1 MAEMTNLEKL
11 TTLLEVDSS
20 DEQEIALLE
29 IYLSFATQKVLNR
42 LYPFGAEDNAAVP
55 EKYNY
60 KVIEIAQYLYERR
73 GSEGEI
79 SHSENGIARS
89 YEDSDVPSSM
99 LFEIT
104 PMVGAIK

>member
-11 TTLLEVDSS
+11 AALIDVDTSDTTEMT
-20 DEQEIALLE
+20 LLE
-29 IYLSFATQKVLNR
+29 IYLSFAESKVLNR
-42 LYPFGAEDNAAVP
+42 LYPFGFDEGTEIP
-55 EKYNY
+55 PKYNH
-60 KVIEIAQYLYERR
+60 KVLEIAQYLYERR

-89 YEDSDVPSSM
+89 YEDADVPSSM

-104 PMVGAIK
+104 PMVGVV